1 MSAPNPSYMSRATLA
16 NALDIAE
23 STVDDFVKRGILP
36 RPIKLSPGCVR
47 WSWEAVRVALDS
59 LADTGSCKSPSDP
72 FLAGVENVATS
83 SSRRGS
89 VAA

>member
-1 MSAPNPSYMSRATLA
+1 MSAADQPAFMSRATLA
-16 NALDIAE
+16 HALDMAE
-23 STVDDFVKRGILP
+23 STLDEMVKRGVLP

-72 FLAGVENVATS
+72 FMAGVENVTTS
-83 SSRRGS
+83 GRRG